1 VNPLLEVWLV
11 VAREF
16 RKNIRSPKGLV
27 MLGLSVLGAIAS
39 VMPLFE
45 DLWSKAKGLGPEG
58 FHDAKAQAFG
68 RLYRDDKVGLR
79 LADAPSRLVVFFF
92 IAVWLVPMLVAIV
105 GFDGIS
111 SDLQHRSVRYWTL
124 RTRRG
129 SYYVGKFLGLWT
141 VIATL
146 TLVMHAIVWTVMM
159 ARGDAP
165 TGDTLAWGMRFWFI
179 VVLIA
184 GAWCAIATLIG
195 SLFRTP
201 MVGLLLTCAAFFVM
215 FFVGFIIPNANA
227 STDPDEVSKVMVF
240 LRFLYPNS
248 LDAWLLSPE
257 PQRALSGLGVCA
269 VYAIVASLVGSFA
282 FARRDV

>member
-1 VNPLLEVWLV
+1 LNPLVEIWLV

-16 RKNIRSPKGLV
+16 RKNIRSTKGLV
-27 MLGLSVLGAIAS
+27 MLGLSVLGAVAS
-39 VMPLFE
+39 VMRLFE
-45 DLWSKAKGLGPEG
+45 DVWKKAEGLGSEG
-58 FHDAKAQAFG
+58 FHDAKAQILG
-68 RLYRDDKVGLR
+68 RMYHDDKVGLR

-92 IAVWLVPMLVAIV
+92 IAVWLVPMLVAVV

-124 RTRRG
+124 RTRRS
-129 SYYVGKFLGLWT
+129 SYYIGKFLGLWA
-141 VIATL
+141 VVATL
-146 TLVMHAIVWTVMM
+146 TFVMHGIVWAVMIG
-159 ARGDAP
+159 RGDAAA
-165 TGDTLAWGMRFWFI
+165 GDTLAWGMRFWFI

-184 GAWCAIATLIG
+184 GAWCAIATLVG

-201 MVGLLLTCAAFFVM
+201 MVGLLLTCAVFFAM

-227 STDPDEVSKVMVF
+227 NADPEEVSKVVVF

-257 PQRALSGLGVCA
+257 PQRALSGLAVCFF
-269 VYAIVASLVGSFA
+269 YAIAGSVVGSFA